1 MPSELQSM
9 IAGKLDAVS
18 LCNLKLV
25 RKSVD
30 TWTKNPPKMSA
41 SEWKQYHSIFETQ
54 ARRRHRNLQTLACSG
69 CMKLLDKGLFSDT
82 AARHTL
88 GKRVCIS
95 CAIQKGSY
103 DKRKFKVDGKEVFGC
118 RGCQKAK
125 PLSEEDTCL
134 VEDFPQISISEF
146 LASRGTRWCHDCWSI
161 VTNYRSLERSP

>member
-1 MPSELQSM
+1 M

-25 RKSVD
+25 RKSID
-30 TWTKNPPKMSA
+30 MWTKNPPKMSA

-54 ARRRHRNLQTLACSG
+54 ARRRRNLQTLACSG

-88 GKRVCIS
+88 GRRVCIS
-95 CAIQKGSY
+95 CSIQKGSY
-103 DKRKFKVDGKEVFGC
+103 DKRNFKVDGKEVFGC

-125 PLSEEDTCL
+125 PLSEEDTCS
-134 VEDFPQISISEF
+134 VDKTRWYEDFPEIDISSF
-146 LASRGTRWCHDCWSI
+146 LASRGSRWCRDCWSI
-161 VTNYRSLERSP
+161 VKNYRSLDRSP